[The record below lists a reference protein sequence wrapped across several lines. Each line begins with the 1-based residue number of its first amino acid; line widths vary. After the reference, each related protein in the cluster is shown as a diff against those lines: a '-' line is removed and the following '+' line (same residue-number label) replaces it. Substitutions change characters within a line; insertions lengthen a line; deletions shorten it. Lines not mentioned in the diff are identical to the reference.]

1 MLAAIVCV
9 RSETISTSIRG
20 GRDALS
26 CGSSFLIAATVAMT
40 LAPGERCTASSTA
53 RLSLS
58 QPARVLSSGALTA
71 RPMSATRIAA
81 PSRGEVRFVARK
93 LRLRLVELR
102 LIDTRVDLREHI
114 ALLDE
119 LAFLEGDILQ

>member
-1 MLAAIVCV
+1 
-9 RSETISTSIRG
+9 
-20 GRDALS
+20 
-26 CGSSFLIAATVAMT
+26 
-40 LAPGERCTASSTA
+40 
-53 RLSLS
+53 
-58 QPARVLSSGALTA
+58 
-71 RPMSATRIAA
+71 MSATRIAA